1 MRGWTILG
9 VTLLVGITA
18 GVAGTRLLPSAAETY
33 LPDLVMHVPLVEGRV
48 VKKQREPDRLLLKV
62 QTEHGPVL
70 ATFTRRV
77 AEIDLLVEPGDV
89 LLLRLPVDR
98 TFVEDPAMERVKQSA
113 AAAATPAS
121 PAKTT
126 AQP

>member
-9 VTLLVGITA
+9 LALLVGIGV
-18 GVAGTRLLPSAAETY
+18 GVAGLRLLPSVAETH
-33 LPDLVMHVPLVEGRV
+33 LADLLAHPALVEGRV

-70 ATFTRRV
+70 ATFTRKV

-89 LLLRLPVDR
+89 LVLRLPPDR
-98 TFVEDPAMERVKQSA
+98 TFVDDPVMERVKESA
-113 AAAATPAS
+113 SMAPVGATRP
-121 PAKTT
+121 TG
-126 AQP
+126 QP